1 MRRQIITALC
11 GTLIIAGCSDQTR
24 QSPTEPT
31 VRAPEAELGCRPSQR
46 FPVVRVTALI
56 LKVFPAGKLR
66 IEALARATAIT
77 LLWDTCREAAARKA
91 AVEFVA
97 FMNRNASSLRGT
109 EEQQNTLISL
119 ILNGVGI
126 PVTVS
131 DDFGVGLFDPQNPNP
146 TLIKTGNGQALVQ
159 LDPGAFLEP
168 TVISISR
175 LADAF
180 QLTNFDGNQFPPKY
194 NYDAVNSSGTHVLQT
209 GKFAIV
215 AFCLLSLEEF
225 GEEGVYP
232 PGGYPENRRIGHNPV
247 AGAPGFPFEVLDPVD
262 LEEEGLA
269 DDLNCPTE
277 IGSLD
282 PGGSGFAHAALRAAS
297 RYLAPI
303 LLPRQLW
310 AATLGKLPPPPP
322 LGGRA
327 GSLSPFGV
335 VEFSE
340 GELQFIPGG
349 DPVERDFETGT
360 ILRWGCADLEFC
372 AFPTVRLVDAEENG
386 VGGVSVTATLFRLV
400 EGEPVEEDF
409 VGRQ

>member
-1 MRRQIITALC
+1 
-11 GTLIIAGCSDQTR
+11 
-24 QSPTEPT
+24 
-31 VRAPEAELGCRPSQR
+31 V
-46 FPVVRVTALI
+46 
-56 LKVFPAGKLR
+56 
-66 IEALARATAIT
+66 
-77 LLWDTCREAAARKA
+77 
-91 AVEFVA
+91 
-97 FMNRNASSLRGT
+97 
-109 EEQQNTLISL
+109 
-119 ILNGVGI
+119 
-126 PVTVS
+126 
-131 DDFGVGLFDPQNPNP
+131 
-146 TLIKTGNGQALVQ
+146 IKTGNGQALVQ

-194 NYDAVNSSGTHVLQT
+194 DYDAVNSSGTHVLQT

-215 AFCLLSLEEF
+215 AFCLLSLES
-225 GEEGVYP
+225 EGVEGAYP
-232 PGGYPENRRIGHNPV
+232 AGGYPENRRIGHNPV

-310 AATLGKLPPPPP
+310 AATLIKLPPPPP
-322 LGGRA
+322 IGGRA

-340 GELQFIPGG
+340 GELEFATDGDPGG
-349 DPVERDFETGT
+349 QEGILPGT
-360 ILRWGCADLEFC
+360 PIEWGSCPSEAC
-372 AFPTVRLVDAEENG
+372 HPRVRLVDGEGSG
-386 VGGVSVTATLFRLV
+386 VGNATITAELFRFNGETYVPESFGGGSEDTEVTLA
-400 EGEPVEEDF
+400 EGDD
-409 VGRQ
+409 VGVAEFDQLIVSGTGTYQLRFSADGVTPIASGNFSVGD